1 MPRISLLEPEQA
13 EASAKRIMENLK
25 KQFGVVIPPVK
36 ALAHKPDFLRSLLSL
51 TTVADGPGEIDV
63 GFKEILNIRASVLN
77 GCHFCTNMHS
87 NMARMHKAGDEKTKA
102 AQEGSSSDVFDEK
115 EKAALRL
122 CEEST
127 QGVSVSDGTFE
138 ALKAHYSEAQIVELL
153 GAIALINTWNRL
165 IVGMGF

>member
-1 MPRISLLEPEQA
+1 
-13 EASAKRIMENLK
+13 
-25 KQFGVVIPPVK
+25 
-36 ALAHKPDFLRSLLSL
+36 
-51 TTVADGPGEIDV
+51 
-63 GFKEILNIRASVLN
+63 
-77 GCHFCTNMHS
+77 
-87 NMARMHKAGDEKTKA
+87 MARMHKVGDEKTKA
-102 AQEGSSSDVFDEK
+102 AQEGSASDVFDEK

-127 QGVSVSDGTFE
+127 EGVSVSDETFE